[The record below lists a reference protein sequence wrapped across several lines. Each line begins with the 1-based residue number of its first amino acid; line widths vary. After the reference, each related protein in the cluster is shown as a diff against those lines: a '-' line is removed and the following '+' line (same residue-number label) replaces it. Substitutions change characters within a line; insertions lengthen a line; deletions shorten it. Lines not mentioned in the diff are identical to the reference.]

1 MKKSISADDISFN
14 VIKNY
19 FGGLNDILRYVF
31 DLFLQTGIFPDSLK
45 NAKVTPVFKTGYFK
59 EVSNYRPIFVL
70 PCFSKIF
77 EYIMHK
83 HLYSYLVNE
92 KIYS

>member
-1 MKKSISADDISFN
+1 MNKGIGADDISFN
-14 VIKNY
+14 MIKNC
-19 FGGLNDILRYVF
+19 FEELNDILRYVF

-45 NAKVTPVFKTGYFK
+45 NAKVIPVFKTGYLK

-77 EYIMHK
+77 EYIMQK